1 MFLCLVYQG
10 QQLTAGGRL
19 LQPRAGEM
27 VEGQNGLLHQ
37 QLHAGDGDETPGPG
51 RLIQLRFPGGVD
63 QVKHR
68 RAGGKAA
75 QEGQIRKKSHKGEP
89 TAIIAHTIKGKGVSF
104 MEDKAGWH
112 GKAPNE
118 EEYKIAMEELE
129 KEAAAL

>member
-75 QEGQIRKKSHKGEP
+75 QEGQIRKGREALHAQGGGIDHHP
-89 TAIIAHTIKGKGVSF
+89 ALPGGLGQLV
-104 MEDKAGWH
+104 H
-112 GKAPNE
+112 GHV
-118 EEYKIAMEELE
+118 
-129 KEAAAL
+129 AAAAGAGPPGPRRRCR